1 MRIYKEEYELWNK
14 LPQDQKYAT
23 YNSELVS
30 IRPKKFWFYAL
41 YNDDKIF
48 IDLQKNILKI
58 KLILYENYN
67 IYTNDKYLYLPKKLS
82 DEYCE
87 KYFTKNGNNVRNKFF
102 EIDRKIPLLYLI
114 EVDKCKEIKVRKNNS
129 YMWYVTSE
137 INVIVKSIEYKEVVD
152 EYKYGVV
159 KAEMV

>member
-1 MRIYKEEYELWNK
+1 MPIN
-14 LPQDQKYAT
+14 
-23 YNSELVS
+23 
-30 IRPKKFWFYAL
+30 
-41 YNDDKIF
+41 
-48 IDLQKNILKI
+48 
-58 KLILYENYN
+58 
-67 IYTNDKYLYLPKKLS
+67 
-82 DEYCE
+82 CE

-152 EYKYGVV
+152 EYRYGVV

>member
-1 MRIYKEEYELWNK
+1 MRIYKEQYELWNK
-14 LPQDQKYAT
+14 LPANQKYAT
-23 YNSELVS
+23 YNSALVS

-48 IDLQKNILKI
+48 IEKNMLKI

-67 IYTNDKYLYLPKKLS
+67 IYTNDKYLYLPRQLS
-82 DEYCE
+82 NEYCE
-87 KYFTKNGNNVRNKFF
+87 KYFTKNGDNVRNKFF

-152 EYKYGVV
+152 EYRYGVV